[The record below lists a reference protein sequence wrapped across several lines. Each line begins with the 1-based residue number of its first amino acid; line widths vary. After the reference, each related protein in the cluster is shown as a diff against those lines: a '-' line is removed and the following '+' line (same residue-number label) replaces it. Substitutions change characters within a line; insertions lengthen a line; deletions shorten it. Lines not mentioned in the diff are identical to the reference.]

1 VTTRAIVAC
10 ILGVIAAFAPRP
22 GSCNTYVRDDLNVL
36 RADTFSAIQ
45 RRNADL
51 IARTGACIVVI
62 TVVAAGDNPT
72 KFALSTALGFGNHC
86 ALGAAILVEQSGASA
101 IRFEDA
107 SAGIQSDWST
117 ISQNLGNGI
126 ASGDTNGAVLTT
138 VNAIADGII
147 AHPPPSPAPLV
158 YASPTPAPGVVDIV
172 IGLLSDNWQTAGG
185 RIAIICACVLLLV
198 LFGSAMGFGRAR

>member
-1 VTTRAIVAC
+1 MKVKAVVAGF
-10 ILGVIAAFAPRP
+10 LGVIAVFAPRP
-22 GSCNTYVRDDLNVL
+22 GACDTYVRDDLNVI
-36 RADTFSAIQ
+36 RTDTFAAIQ

-62 TVVAAGDNPT
+62 TVVAAGGNPT
-72 KFALSTALGFGNHC
+72 KFAYDTALAFGNHC
-86 ALGAAILVEQSGASA
+86 ALGAAILVEQNGAAA

-107 SAGIQSDWST
+107 SEGFRSDWPT

-126 ASGDTNGAVLTT
+126 ASGDTNGAVMTA

-147 AHPPPSPAPLV
+147 AHPAPSPPPVV
-158 YASPTPAPGVVDIV
+158 YASPTPAPGVVDTV
-172 IGLLSDNWQTAGG
+172 IGLLSANWQSTGG

-198 LFGSAMGFGRAR
+198 LIGSAMGLGRAR